1 MNNVSPFYSKNDI
14 QEEACLWV
22 SRMDRGLSAIEE
34 QDLFAWIKR
43 SNIHHSTLF
52 EMASHWD
59 DLSVLNE
66 LSGVFPLE
74 QPNKKSKNKLM
85 MLAMAASI
93 ALVSLFTTN
102 MAMHGKFWPKTIETT
117 ASQSHIYQTQL
128 GEQEMFSLPDGSNI
142 LLNTNSV
149 VKIDFNAKHR
159 HLTLLQ
165 GEARFDV
172 AKDKNRPFTVTSGQ
186 QSFTALGTIFNVQ
199 KDDELNME
207 LMVTEGRVL
216 ITKAEQSLKDISTSL
231 VHLAEDKLPGRL
243 VVSSEKATIIKNI
256 TLPTEQVALDEIQRD
271 LAWQQGMLI
280 FEGEPLKQVLAEV
293 SRYSTEKFEIID
305 PQLMQINVAGYFK
318 VGDTEG
324 LLASLAGNFNIVAT
338 QTDNHIIHLSAAHL

>member
-1 MNNVSPFYSKNDI
+1 MNNVSQFYSKNDI

-43 SNIHHSTLF
+43 SNIHHSVLF

-66 LSGVFPLE
+66 LSGLFPLE
-74 QPNKKSKNKLM
+74 QPKHKTKSKLVV
-85 MLAMAASI
+85 LAMAASI

-102 MAMHGKFWPKTIETT
+102 MALHGGFWPSTNETAT
-117 ASQSHIYQTQL
+117 AQSTVFRTKL
-128 GEQEMFSLPDGSNI
+128 GEREIFSLPDGSNI
-142 LLNTNSV
+142 QLNTNSV
-149 VKIDFNAKHR
+149 VKIDFTASHR
-159 HLTLLQ
+159 KLTLVR

-172 AKDKNRPFTVTSGQ
+172 AKDTTRPFTVTSGQ

-199 KDDELNME
+199 KNDEQNME
-207 LMVTEGRVL
+207 LVVTEGRVL
-216 ITKAEQSLKDISTSL
+216 ITKAMEDLKNISSAL
-231 VHLAEDKLPGRL
+231 IHLAEDDLPGRL
-243 VVSSEKATIIKNI
+243 IISGEKAVITKNI
-256 TLPTEQVALDEIQRD
+256 SLPTEQVSLDKIQRD

-280 FEGEPLKQVLAEV
+280 FEGEPLKQVLVEV
-293 SRYSTEKFEIID
+293 SRYSETEFEILD
-305 PQLMQINVAGYFK
+305 PQLMRINVAGYFK

-324 LLASLAGNFNIVAT
+324 LLASLAGSFDIVAT
-338 QTDNHIIHLSAAHL
+338 KAHGNVIHLASARH